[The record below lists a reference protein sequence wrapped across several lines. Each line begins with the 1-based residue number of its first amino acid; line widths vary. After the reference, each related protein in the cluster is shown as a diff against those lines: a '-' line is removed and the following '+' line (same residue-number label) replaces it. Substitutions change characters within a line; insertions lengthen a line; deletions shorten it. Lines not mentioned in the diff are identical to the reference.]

1 MSAIFTAF
9 TASNVS
15 NATSALTSQAPGVS
29 LLFSGI
35 ESFLFPF
42 LLIFAIVYGVLQRS
56 EIFKGKSDID
66 AIIAFVLGLV
76 FATTNY
82 TLRLTYLILPLVGIV
97 AVIIF
102 MLLVIGSMLYG
113 SSSELLQAKSARK
126 IIVVVSV
133 IISIGLI
140 IWVLS
145 TANLGFAGISS
156 TAVSTNLSSYAPYI
170 IVFLALVI
178 RGYDID
184 GDGEIDSIETV
195 K

>member
-178 RGYDID
+178 GAYFLF
-184 GDGEIDSIETV
+184 